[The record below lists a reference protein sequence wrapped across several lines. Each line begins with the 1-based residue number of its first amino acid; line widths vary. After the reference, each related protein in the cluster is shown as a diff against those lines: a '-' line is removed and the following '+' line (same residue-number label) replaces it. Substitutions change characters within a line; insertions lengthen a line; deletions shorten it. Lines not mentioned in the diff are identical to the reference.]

1 MCIESDEIQVR
12 YDIRNLY
19 PSSPP
24 GKALEATL
32 NQLKNMKNFM
42 KDIKTW
48 KKTLTLTLNDV
59 NQLIGLC
66 VSDWKISIWKLLIL
80 NLPVYQLWLLCL
92 KDVDNILNINIY
104 KQH

>member
-1 MCIESDEIQVR
+1 MGIESDEIQVR
-12 YDIRNLY
+12 YDIGNLY
-19 PSSPP
+19 PSWPP
-24 GKALEATL
+24 GKAIDATL
-32 NQLKNMKNFM
+32 NQIKNMKNFM

-48 KKTLTLTLNDV
+48 KKTLTLNDV
-59 NQLIGLC
+59 NQLIELC

-80 NLPVYQLWLLCL
+80 NLSVYQLWLLCL